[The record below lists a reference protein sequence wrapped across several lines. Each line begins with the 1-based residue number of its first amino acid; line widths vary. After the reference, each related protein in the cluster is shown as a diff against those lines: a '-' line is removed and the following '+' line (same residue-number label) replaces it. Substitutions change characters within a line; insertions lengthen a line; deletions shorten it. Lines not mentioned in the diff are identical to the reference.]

1 MTTKPRPPRFNKKS
15 DRMITPGA
23 SAAEI
28 RCDMACAPLDNLARH
43 YDAIWGIDRLVTLV
57 SPAMAEKYGAAIAH
71 LHSSY
76 DAEDPAATVA
86 AAANCMKGLDA
97 MNAQAIAAGHQPA
110 DPRVWMVEIEGHK
123 YGFVEDAAFVA
134 IAERNNPGVKIATLR
149 QAVVALN
156 PERFGM
162 ARDIIAAFPGA
173 TITAIRPRSQ
183 LAEELNDEIPW

>member
-1 MTTKPRPPRFNKKS
+1 MTTKPRPPRFAKKS

-28 RCDMACAPLDNLARH
+28 RCDMACAPLDNLARK

-76 DAEDPAATVA
+76 DAEDPATTAA

-110 DPRVWMVEIEGHK
+110 DPRVWMMEIDGHQ

-156 PERFGM
+156 PERFGIP
-162 ARDIIAAFPGA
+162 RDIIAAFPGA

-183 LAEELNDEIPW
+183 LAEELNDEIPF

>member
-43 YDAIWGIDRLVTLV
+43 FDAIWGIDRLVTLV
-57 SPAMAEKYGAAIAH
+57 SPAMAEKYGAAMAH

-76 DAEDPAATVA
+76 DAEDPAATAA

-134 IAERNNPGVKIATLR
+134 IAERNNPGVKIVTLR
-149 QAVVALN
+149 QAVNSLVITQNAVV
-156 PERFGM
+156 
-162 ARDIIAAFPGA
+162 DAAVKHFPGA
-173 TITAIRPRSQ
+173 TVTAIRPRSQ